1 MARQQTFFVSG
12 KLENIIFYNFRGTPF
27 ARTMPVRVRQT
38 KATKNSA
45 ALFGLAARTG
55 RLIREGLYPLY
66 HDLTDPTIMQRLN
79 SALIKCLNAY
89 GIPKQPPLENL
100 SFLTGFVFHDAA
112 TFYSRFKK
120 KLQLAPDRRGV
131 GVTIPKL
138 NPVKDISAPAHTKTV
153 ILKLGAVACNLDKTL
168 TADQVQREITI
179 PYIDINR
186 PAQTAELSVPVA
198 KNQLVVIA
206 AALRYIKG
214 TNMESE
220 ERRWMPVEV
229 VGTYWSGS

>member
-1 MARQQTFFVSG
+1 MARQHTIFVSG
-12 KLENIIFYNFRGTPF
+12 KLENIIFYNFRGTPC

-55 RLIREGLYPLY
+55 RLIREGLSVLS
-66 HDLTDPTIMQRLN
+66 HDLADPTVMQRLN
-79 SALIKCLNAY
+79 SALIKCLKAD
-89 GIPKQPPLENL
+89 GIPKNQPLENL
-100 SFLTGFVFHDAA
+100 SFLTGFVFHNDT

-120 KLQLAPDRRGV
+120 KLQLALKHQEV
-131 GVTIPKL
+131 VVTIPKL

-153 ILKLGAVACNLDKTL
+153 ILKLGAVACSLDKTSS
-168 TADQVQREITI
+168 ANQIHREFTI

-186 PAQTAELSVPVA
+186 PLQTAELPLPVT
-198 KNQLVVIA
+198 KNQLVVVA

-214 TNMESE
+214 TNVQADEK
-220 ERRWMPVEV
+220 RWMPIEV
-229 VGTYWSGS
+229 VGTYWSGT